1 MHCKFHS
8 VSLRFIGCIETMQHG
23 TNPEDRY
30 VCFAMQPAQE
40 RCSEHILLALT
51 TRNNAHEA
59 DGRTRALKGLSAA
72 TLSTGGSV
80 EEVPYGR
87 RRR

>member
-1 MHCKFHS
+1 M
-8 VSLRFIGCIETMQHG
+8 TMQHG
-23 TNPEDRY
+23 ANLEDRY
-30 VCFAMQPAQE
+30 VCLAMQPAQG
-40 RCSEHILLALT
+40 RCSEHILLTLT
-51 TRNNAHEA
+51 TCNNVHET

>member
-1 MHCKFHS
+1 M
-8 VSLRFIGCIETMQHG
+8 TMQHG
-23 TNPEDRY
+23 ANPEDRY
-30 VCFAMQPAQE
+30 LCLAMQPAQG
-40 RCSEHILLALT
+40 RCSEYILLAPT

-72 TLSTGGSV
+72 TLSTGGIV

-87 RRR
+87 RRK